1 MSLTDKQ
8 KVKIIEEEKYR
19 ASLTSDSPSSYKPKK
34 GGFGCGTIV
43 LFVIVLFVILSV
55 AILMWQNPSE
65 LVKKS
70 GQQKNVGKYAYNKTN
85 GVYRGKITAVK
96 PCTTTPKMTCYV
108 VENPE
113 YSRPMEAPVENTD
126 VREP

>member
-19 ASLTSDSPSSYKPKK
+19 ASLISNGPSSYKPKK
-34 GGFGCGTIV
+34 GGLGCGTIV
-43 LFVIVLFVILSV
+43 LFVTLLLIASSV
-55 AILMWQNPSE
+55 AILVWQKPSE
-65 LVKKS
+65 LAKKS
-70 GQQKNVGKYAYNKTN
+70 EQRENVGKYAYNKTN

-96 PCTTTPKMTCYV
+96 PCTTAPKITCYV

-126 VREP
+126 VREK